1 MNTKNMLKKPKQK
14 RSRERV
20 QLILEATCNVL
31 EENGIKALST
41 NSIAAR
47 AGIPVSSIYQY
58 FPDKEAILIAVYED
72 YLEKIRAAYDAFDT
86 EENRKLPWREFC
98 ILALNSM
105 AAAETRDHIDAEL
118 ETALGLYPK
127 LMEVDLRHEDQMA
140 ERLADSFKD
149 LGSSWSKPKLKRL
162 AHYLYA
168 INSTI
173 WTYRSRKN
181 PPKNET
187 FEWYSAS
194 FLAVAGKCFE

>member
-1 MNTKNMLKKPKQK
+1 MNAKNMLRKPKQK

-20 QLILEATCNVL
+20 QLILKATRNVL
-31 EENGIKALST
+31 EKDGIKALST
-41 NSIAAR
+41 NSIAASG
-47 AGIPVSSIYQY
+47 GIPVSSIYQY

-72 YLEKIRAAYDAFDT
+72 YLEKIRAAYDEFDT
-86 EENRKLPWREFC
+86 EENRNLPWQEFC
-98 ILALNSM
+98 ILLTTNM
-105 AAAETRDHIDAEL
+105 AAAETRDHIDGEL

-140 ERLADSFKD
+140 ERIVDSFKD
-149 LGSSWSKPKLKRL
+149 LGSPWSRPKLKRL

-173 WTYRSRKN
+173 WTYRSRNN
-181 PPKNET
+181 PPKSET
-187 FEWYSAS
+187 SEWYLAS

>member
-1 MNTKNMLKKPKQK
+1 MKTKNMLRYPKQK

-20 QLILEATCNVL
+20 LLILDATVNVL
-31 EENGIKALST
+31 EEDGIKALST

-58 FPDKEAILIAVYED
+58 FPDKEAVLIAVYED
-72 YLEKIRAAYDAFDT
+72 YLEKIRAAYDEFDT
-86 EENRKLPWREFC
+86 EENRKLPWQEFC
-98 ILALNSM
+98 TALTKNV
-105 AAAETRDHIDAEL
+105 AAAETRHHIDSEL

-127 LMEVDLRHEDQMA
+127 LMEIDRRHEDRIA
-140 ERLADSFKD
+140 ERIVDSFKG

-173 WTYRSRKN
+173 WTYRSRHN
-181 PPKNET
+181 SPKNET
-187 FEWYSAS
+187 SEWYLAT